1 MGLFMDGIY
10 FAGKVVLGFFI
21 VIIFLYFVSA
31 VMFVYHLVRFAAGGS
46 RKIVIPVAPPV
57 APTPPTPP
65 VAPTPPAAAPPPEP
79 PSQTSGFSVNGWR

>member
-31 VMFVYHLVRFAAGGS
+31 VMFVYHLTRFAAGGS
-46 RKIVIPVAPPV
+46 RKIVIPVAPV
-57 APTPPTPP
+57 APPP
-65 VAPTPPAAAPPPEP
+65 APPAAAPAVAPAAPPVEP